1 MYYCATNY
9 GNFGPFK
16 KHAEAKRWVEKL
28 PTNVKPH
35 ADIRVLWEPLPW
47 EICENVIGA
56 NLKDGSSEKERTE
69 KSPAISPSSGKS

>member
-28 PTNVKPH
+28 PANVKLH
-35 ADIRVLWEPLPW
+35 ADIRVLWEALPW
-47 EICENVIGA
+47 DICENVIGA
-56 NLKDGSSEKERTE
+56 NLNNGSSAKAPIEPSRPT
-69 KSPAISPSSGKS
+69 SQSSGRS